1 MPPPTPYVRWRTD
14 SSSVFVYLFE
24 MLHDFLK
31 NHRSDLIARCRQ
43 SAARRASIP
52 EIGLETKF
60 GIPLFLDQLTETLE
74 AEYMAE
80 FGEAE
85 EISGQKGGPSRKSQI
100 ASAGLEHGRELSRQG
115 LSVEQVVHEYGDLC
129 QAITGLALELDAPIE
144 TTEFKT
150 LNRCLDNVIAD
161 AVTEFSYQRELINA
175 DRETQALNQRIGFLA
190 HELRNHINTATLAL
204 RVIKS
209 GQAGFAGAMGG
220 VLDRSL
226 IGLRTLI
233 DKSLAE
239 VRMTPGMETEH
250 QLIAVADLFA
260 ELLVST
266 TLEAQSRGC
275 QLIAGPV
282 DDELAVLADR
292 DLLLAAI
299 GNLLQNAFKFT
310 RHGTQVMLTAHSVGD
325 HVDIEVQD
333 QGNGLAP
340 GLQEDI
346 FEPFTQYGTDRSGL
360 GLGLSIA
367 RRSVEASHGTLSV
380 RNLPGSGCVFCIRL
394 PRHVL
399 SEKRV

>member
-1 MPPPTPYVRWRTD
+1 
-14 SSSVFVYLFE
+14 

-31 NHRSDLIARCRQ
+31 NHRTDLIGRCRH
-43 SAARRASIP
+43 SAAQRALP
-52 EIGLETKF
+52 NETDQETRF
-60 GIPLFLDQLTETLE
+60 GIPLFLDQLIGTLE
-74 AEYMAE
+74 AEYQAE
-80 FGEAE
+80 FGAAE
-85 EISGQKGGPSRKSQI
+85 EISGHAGGASRRSQI
-100 ASAGLEHGRELSRQG
+100 SSAGLKHGGELFRQG
-115 LSVEQVVHEYGDLC
+115 VTVEQVVHQYGDLC
-129 QAITGLALELDAPIE
+129 QAITGLAVELDAPIE

-161 AVTEFSYQRELINA
+161 AVTEFAYQRELINA

-239 VRMTPGMETEH
+239 VRMTPGMATQH

-266 TLEAQSRGC
+266 SLEAQSRGC
-275 QLIAGPV
+275 QLTAGAV
-282 DDELAVLADR
+282 DAELAVLADR

-310 RHGTQVMLTAHSVGD
+310 RQGTQVMLTAQSVGD
-325 HVDIEVQD
+325 HVDIEVHD

-346 FEPFTQYGTDRSGL
+346 FKPFTQYGADRSGL

>member
-1 MPPPTPYVRWRTD
+1 
-14 SSSVFVYLFE
+14 

-31 NHRSDLIARCRQ
+31 NHRSDLIARCRR
-43 SAARRASIP
+43 SAAKRASIP
-52 EIGLETKF
+52 EIGLETEF

-74 AEYMAE
+74 AEYRTE

-85 EISGQKGGPSRKSQI
+85 KISGQLGGASSRSQI
-100 ASAGLEHGRELSRQG
+100 GSAGLKHGRELSRQG

-161 AVTEFSYQRELINA
+161 AVTEFFYQRELINA

-209 GQAGFAGAMGG
+209 GQAGFAGAIGG

-226 IGLRTLI
+226 IGLRTLV
-233 DKSLAE
+233 DQSLAE
-239 VRMTPGMETEH
+239 VRMAPGMATPH
-250 QLIAVADLFA
+250 QVLSIADLFS
-260 ELLVST
+260 ELLLST
-266 TLEAQSRGC
+266 SLEAQARGC
-275 QLIAGPV
+275 QLKTSVV
-282 DDELAVLADR
+282 DAELAVVADR

-310 RHGTQVMLTAHSVGD
+310 QHGTQVILSAHTDGD
-325 HVDIEVQD
+325 HVHIDVQD
-333 QGNGLAP
+333 HCGGLGP
-340 GLQEDI
+340 RNHEDL
-346 FEPFTQYGTDRSGL
+346 FQPFTQYGKDRSGV
-360 GLGLSIA
+360 GLGLSIS

-380 RNLPGSGCVFCIRL
+380 RDLPGSGCVFSIRL
-394 PRHVL
+394 PMHL
-399 SEKRV
+399 LPASS

>member
-1 MPPPTPYVRWRTD
+1 
-14 SSSVFVYLFE
+14 

-31 NHRSDLIARCRQ
+31 NHRADLVDRCRHS
-43 SAARRASIP
+43 SASRASTGVA
-52 EIGLETKF
+52 GLQAES
-60 GIPLFLDQLTETLE
+60 GIPLFLDQLIDTLE
-74 AEYMAE
+74 AEHRAD
-80 FGEAE
+80 FGQAE
-85 EISGQKGGPSRKSQI
+85 EISGQVGGTSRRSQI
-100 ASAGLEHGRELSRQG
+100 SSAGLAHGRELSRQG

-161 AVTEFSYQRELINA
+161 AVTEFFYQRELINA

-226 IGLRTLI
+226 IGLRTLV
-233 DKSLAE
+233 DQSLAE
-239 VRMTPGMETEH
+239 VRMTPGMAMPH
-250 QLIAVADLFA
+250 QVISIADLFA
-260 ELLVST
+260 ELLLST
-266 TLEAQSRGC
+266 SLEAQSRGC
-275 QLIAGPV
+275 QFTTSAV
-282 DDELAVLADR
+282 DAELAVVADR

-310 RHGTQVMLTAHSVGD
+310 KRGTQVILAAHTDGD
-325 HVDIEVQD
+325 HVHIEVQD
-333 QGNGLAP
+333 HCGGLGP
-340 GLQEDI
+340 GSHED
-346 FEPFTQYGTDRSGL
+346 FFRPFAQYGTDRSGV
-360 GLGLSIA
+360 GLGLSIS

-380 RNLPGSGCVFCIRL
+380 RDLPGSGCVFSIRL
-394 PRHVL
+394 PLHLVPAP
-399 SEKRV
+399 S

>member
-14 SSSVFVYLFE
+14 SSSVLVYLFE

-226 IGLRTLI
+226 IGLRTLV
-233 DKSLAE
+233 DQSLAE
-239 VRMTPGMETEH
+239 VRMTPGMATPH
-250 QLIAVADLFA
+250 QVISIADLFA
-260 ELLVST
+260 ELLLST
-266 TLEAQSRGC
+266 SLEAQSRGC
-275 QLIAGPV
+275 QLRTSAVDAGLV
-282 DDELAVLADR
+282 VVADR

-310 RHGTQVMLTAHSVGD
+310 KYGTQVMLSAHTDGD
-325 HVDIEVQD
+325 HVHIEVQD
-333 QGNGLAP
+333 HCGGLGPGNH
-340 GLQEDI
+340 ED
-346 FEPFTQYGTDRSGL
+346 FFRPFAQYGTDKTGV
-360 GLGLSIA
+360 GLGLSIS

-380 RNLPGSGCVFCIRL
+380 RDLPGSGCVFSIRL
-394 PRHVL
+394 PMHL
-399 SEKRV
+399 LPASS

>member
-1 MPPPTPYVRWRTD
+1 
-14 SSSVFVYLFE
+14 

-31 NHRSDLIARCRQ
+31 NHRTDLINRCRHSVAQ
-43 SAARRASIP
+43 RARP
-52 EIGLETKF
+52 DETGLETRF
-60 GIPLFLDQLTETLE
+60 GIPLFLDQLINTLE
-74 AEYMAE
+74 AEYHTE
-80 FGEAE
+80 FGVAE
-85 EISGQKGGPSRKSQI
+85 EISGQAGGAARRSQI
-100 ASAGLEHGRELSRQG
+100 SSAGLKHGGELFRQG
-115 LSVEQVVHEYGDLC
+115 LTVEQVVHQYGDLC
-129 QAITGLALELDAPIE
+129 QAITGLAIELNAPIE

-226 IGLRTLI
+226 IGLRTLV

-239 VRMTPGMETEH
+239 VRMTPGMATEH
-250 QLIAVADLFA
+250 QLVAVADLFA

-266 TLEAQSRGC
+266 SLEAQSRGC
-275 QLIAGPV
+275 KFNVATIDA
-282 DDELAVLADR
+282 ELAVLADR

-310 RHGTQVMLTAHSVGD
+310 RHGTQVMLTAHTVGD
-325 HVDIEVQD
+325 HVDIEVHD
-333 QGNGLAP
+333 QGSGLAP

-346 FEPFTQYGTDRSGL
+346 FKPFTQYGADRSGL

-380 RNLPGSGCVFCIRL
+380 RNLPDSGCVFCIRL
-394 PRHVL
+394 PRHAL
-399 SEKRV
+399 PLNRV

>member
-1 MPPPTPYVRWRTD
+1 
-14 SSSVFVYLFE
+14 

-31 NHRSDLIARCRQ
+31 NHRDDLIDRCRH
-43 SAARRASIP
+43 SAARRASP
-52 EIGLETKF
+52 DEPGMETRS
-60 GIPLFLDQLTETLE
+60 GIPLFLDQLIDTLE
-74 AEYMAE
+74 AEHRAE
-80 FGEAE
+80 FGVVEK
-85 EISGQKGGPSRKSQI
+85 ISGQLGGPSRRSQI
-100 ASAGLEHGRELSRQG
+100 SSAGLKHGREMSQQG

-129 QAITGLALELDAPIE
+129 QAITGLAIELDAPIE

-175 DRETQALNQRIGFLA
+175 DRETQALNQKIGFLA
-190 HELRNHINTATLAL
+190 HELRNHINTASLAL

-209 GQAGFAGAMGG
+209 GQAGFSGAMGG

-233 DKSLAE
+233 DQSLAE
-239 VRMTPGMETEH
+239 VRMTPGMATQH

-260 ELLVST
+260 ELRVST

-275 QLIAGPV
+275 KFTAGAV
-282 DDELAVLADR
+282 DAELAVLADR

-310 RHGTQVMLTAHSVGD
+310 KPGTQVMLTVHAVGD
-325 HVDIEVQD
+325 YVDIEVHD
-333 QGNGLAP
+333 QGSGLAP

-346 FEPFTQYGTDRSGL
+346 FKPFTQYGTDRSGV

-394 PRHVL
+394 PRHAL
-399 SEKRV
+399 SEKPV

>member
-1 MPPPTPYVRWRTD
+1 M
-14 SSSVFVYLFE
+14 
-24 MLHDFLK
+24 
-31 NHRSDLIARCRQ
+31 
-43 SAARRASIP
+43 
-52 EIGLETKF
+52 
-60 GIPLFLDQLTETLE
+60 FLDQLIDTLE
-74 AEYMAE
+74 AEHRAE
-80 FGEAE
+80 FGAAE
-85 EISGQKGGPSRKSQI
+85 EISGQVGGPSRRSEI
-100 ASAGLEHGRELSRQG
+100 SSAGLEHGRELSQQG
-115 LSVEQVVHEYGDLC
+115 LSVEQVVHQYGDLC
-129 QAITGLALELDAPIE
+129 QAITGLAIELDAPIE

-150 LNRCLDNVIAD
+150 LNRCLDDVIAD

-239 VRMTPGMETEH
+239 VRMTPGMATQH

-275 QLIAGPV
+275 QFSVGAV
-282 DDELAVLADR
+282 DAELAVLADR

-310 RHGTQVMLTAHSVGD
+310 RHGTQVLLTAHTVGD
-325 HVDIEVQD
+325 HIDIEVQD
-333 QGNGLAP
+333 HGNGLAP

-346 FEPFTQYGTDRSGL
+346 FQPFTQYGTDRSGV

-394 PRHVL
+394 PRHAL
-399 SEKRV
+399 PEKRV

>member
-1 MPPPTPYVRWRTD
+1 
-14 SSSVFVYLFE
+14 

-31 NHRSDLIARCRQ
+31 NHRSALITRCTRS
-43 SAARRASIP
+43 SATRASP
-52 EIGLETKF
+52 DETGQETRF
-60 GIPLFLDQLTETLE
+60 GIPLFLDQLIDTLE
-74 AEYMAE
+74 AEHRAE
-80 FGEAE
+80 FGAAE
-85 EISGQKGGPSRKSQI
+85 EISGQAGGASRRSQI
-100 ASAGLEHGRELSRQG
+100 SLAGLKHGGELFRQG
-115 LSVEQVVHEYGDLC
+115 LTVEQVVHQYGDLC
-129 QAITGLALELDAPIE
+129 QAITGLAVELDAPIE
-144 TTEFKT
+144 TSEFQT

-161 AVTEFSYQRELINA
+161 AVTEFAYQRELINA

-239 VRMTPGMETEH
+239 VRMTPGMATQH
-250 QLIAVADLFA
+250 QLIAVAYLFA

-275 QLIAGPV
+275 QLIAGAV

-310 RHGTQVMLTAHSVGD
+310 RQGTQVMLTAQSVGD
-325 HVDIEVQD
+325 HVDIEVHD
-333 QGNGLAP
+333 QGSGLAP

-346 FEPFTQYGTDRSGL
+346 FKPFTQFGADRSGL

-380 RNLPGSGCVFCIRL
+380 RNLPDSGCVFCIRL
-394 PRHVL
+394 PRHAL

>member
-1 MPPPTPYVRWRTD
+1 
-14 SSSVFVYLFE
+14 

-31 NHRSDLIARCRQ
+31 NHRADLIARCRH
-43 SAARRASIP
+43 SAIQRALPHETDQEAR
-52 EIGLETKF
+52 F
-60 GIPLFLDQLTETLE
+60 GIPLFLDQLTDTLE
-74 AEYMAE
+74 AEYQTE
-80 FGEAE
+80 FGAAE
-85 EISGQKGGPSRKSQI
+85 EISGQAGGASRRSQI
-100 ASAGLEHGRELSRQG
+100 GSAGLKHGGELFRQG
-115 LSVEQVVHEYGDLC
+115 LTVEQVVHQYGDLC
-129 QAITGLALELDAPIE
+129 QAITGLAVELDAPIE

-161 AVTEFSYQRELINA
+161 AVTEFAYQRELVNA
-175 DRETQALNQRIGFLA
+175 NRETQALNQRIGFLA

-239 VRMTPGMETEH
+239 VRMTPGMATEH

-266 TLEAQSRGC
+266 SLEAQSRGC
-275 QLIAGPV
+275 EFTVGAV
-282 DDELAVLADR
+282 NAELAVLADR

-310 RHGTQVMLTAHSVGD
+310 RHGTHVMLTAHTVGNF
-325 HVDIEVQD
+325 VDIEVQD

-340 GLQEDI
+340 GIQEDI
-346 FEPFTQYGTDRSGL
+346 FKPFTQYGTDKSGL

-380 RNLPGSGCVFCIRL
+380 RNLPDSGCVFCIRL
-394 PRHVL
+394 PRHAL
-399 SEKRV
+399 PSSRV

>member
-1 MPPPTPYVRWRTD
+1 MPLPTPYVRQRTD
-14 SSSVFVYLFE
+14 APAVLVYLFE

-31 NHRSDLIARCRQ
+31 NHRSDLIARCRR

-52 EIGLETKF
+52 EIGLETEF
-60 GIPLFLDQLTETLE
+60 GIPLFLEQLTETLE
-74 AEYMAE
+74 AEYRAE

-85 EISGQKGGPSRKSQI
+85 KISGQLGGASSRSQI
-100 ASAGLEHGRELSRQG
+100 GSAGLKHGRELSRQG

-150 LNRCLDNVIAD
+150 LNRCLDDVIAD
-161 AVTEFSYQRELINA
+161 AVTEFFYQRELINA
-175 DRETQALNQRIGFLA
+175 DRETQALNQKIGFLA

-209 GQAGFAGAMGG
+209 GQAGFSGAMGG

-233 DKSLAE
+233 DQSLAE
-239 VRMTPGMETEH
+239 VRMTPGMATQH

-275 QLIAGPV
+275 QLTAGAV
-282 DDELAVLADR
+282 DAELAVLADR

-310 RHGTQVMLTAHSVGD
+310 RHGTQVVLTAHTVGD
-325 HVDIEVQD
+325 HVDIEVHD
-333 QGNGLAP
+333 QGSGLAP

-346 FEPFTQYGTDRSGL
+346 FKPFTQFGADRSGL

-380 RNLPGSGCVFCIRL
+380 RNLPDSGCVFCIRL
-394 PRHVL
+394 PRHAL